1 MADDDL
7 SRLTQDE
14 KAAWDR
20 LAANLTARL
29 NAELDTAADDPG
41 SPSARRLEAY
51 REVSRQMVREGYWRF
66 ENRGLYFDRDG
77 ALDRLLELMKA
88 AGLDHDD
95 G

>member
-66 ENRGLYFDRDG
+66 ENGGLYLDKDG
-77 ALDRLLELMKA
+77 ALDRLLELMTA
-88 AGLDHDD
+88 AGLDRDD
-95 G
+95 A